1 MIEIKNL
8 TKHYKNFTLDDV
20 SMEIPSGRITG
31 FIGANGAGKS
41 TTFKAILGLIKTDGG
56 EIIINGKNIKDFSEK
71 DKAQIGC
78 VMTDSFFSDTLR
90 IKDIAKIMKAMFK
103 SFDEKYFLDKCEAFK
118 LPKDKR
124 IRDFSGGMKAK
135 IKVIT
140 ALSYDSKVLILDEP
154 TVGLDVVVREEVL
167 DLIREYVGNNE
178 ERSVII
184 SSHISSD
191 IEKLCDDIYMIHD
204 GKIVFHDDTDKL
216 LFEYAAVKVD
226 EAEFAKLD
234 KKYIRSFRK
243 DKYGYE
249 CLTWQKDYYMENYP
263 SVVVEKMSI
272 DEMMMI
278 LIKGEKI

>member
-41 TTFKAILGLIKTDGG
+41 TTFKAVLGLIKTDGG
-56 EIIINGKNIKDFSEK
+56 EILINGKNIKDFSEK

-103 SFDEKYFLDKCEAFK
+103 GFDEEYFSDKCEAFN

-204 GKIVFHDDTDKL
+204 GKIVSTM
-216 LFEYAAVKVD
+216 
-226 EAEFAKLD
+226 
-234 KKYIRSFRK
+234 IRTNFFLNMRPSRLMK
-243 DKYGYE
+243 RNLKN
-249 CLTWQKDYYMENYP
+249 LTRNT
-263 SVVVEKMSI
+263 
-272 DEMMMI
+272 
-278 LIKGEKI
+278 